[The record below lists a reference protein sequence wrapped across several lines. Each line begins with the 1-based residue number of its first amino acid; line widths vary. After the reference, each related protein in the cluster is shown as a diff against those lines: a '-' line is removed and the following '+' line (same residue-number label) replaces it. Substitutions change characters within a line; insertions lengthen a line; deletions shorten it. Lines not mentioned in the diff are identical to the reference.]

1 MKTGRTAEQGMSSLQ
16 ARTFARAAGTAAN
29 YPARLELLEYYLAHH
44 EDVVRCAQASL
55 DWLARHAGVKQ
66 SACLAVDGESSM
78 LVGVA
83 AHGTLG
89 EDIELFSWPLS
100 DTHDPLIAALRSA
113 GPLSFKQAKAFLWGH
128 GTAIPQQM
136 TSRRACCCSARH
148 RA

>member
-1 MKTGRTAEQGMSSLQ
+1 MSSLQ

-44 EDVVRCAQASL
+44 DDIVRCAQASL
-55 DWLARHAGVKQ
+55 AWLARYAGVKQ
-66 SACLAVDGESSM
+66 SACLAVDGESNL

-100 DTHDPLIAALRSA
+100 DTHDPLMVALRST
-113 GPLSFKQAKAFLWGH
+113 GPTSFKQGRANGH
-128 GTAIPQQM
+128 AAQM
-136 TSRRACCCSARH
+136 SPTPLDALVRGIH
-148 RA
+148 G